1 MKQCIF
7 YLPYKLEEHGAG
19 ARMMR
24 PRKMAQAFRDIGYE
38 VAMISGVSSSR
49 RKQIHDVKKR
59 IAAGEKFD
67 FLYMEASTEP
77 TLLTDP
83 GHLPTHPFL
92 DYGFLEY
99 VRKQGIPIGLFYSD
113 LFWKYDGYG
122 EGLPGWKKKSA
133 LMCYGHDIRQY
144 EKLLDRF
151 YVPDVKTF
159 SAVIGSEKL
168 TGMMTEL
175 SPGAENLAVTP
186 REPGQRDFLKDP
198 LTVFY
203 VGGLGGNYQI
213 AELIRAIHDSENV
226 RLILCCRETEW
237 EREKPG
243 FAEFLCDRIEVIH
256 KSGDE
261 LAPYYDAADI
271 GSLLFKR
278 GSYIDMAKPF
288 KAYEYL
294 GHELPV
300 MSTKGT
306 AMGNFVERYGIGW
319 NIAYSAKAIQR
330 VFREIYEDPA
340 LLSQMRRN
348 CRDAKAENLWTC
360 RAEQVVRDLVK

>member
-7 YLPYKLEEHGAG
+7 YLPYKLDEHGAG

-38 VAMISGVSSSR
+38 VTMISGTSSER
-49 RKQIHDVKKR
+49 RGLIHDVKKR
-59 IAAGEKFD
+59 ITAGEKFD
-67 FLYMEASTEP
+67 FLYMESHTEP

-83 GHLPTHPFL
+83 SHLPTHPFL
-92 DYGFLEY
+92 DYGFLKY
-99 VRKQGIPIGLFYSD
+99 AKKNGIPIGLFYSD

-122 EGLPGWKKKSA
+122 SGLPEWKKKSA
-133 LMCYGHDIRQY
+133 LKCYGYDIRQY
-144 EKLLDRF
+144 EKLLQKF

-159 SAVIGSEKL
+159 SEVIGSEKL
-168 TGMMTEL
+168 TSIMSEL
-175 SPGAENLAVTP
+175 SPGAENLQVPEKNEVKA
-186 REPGQRDFLKDP
+186 P

-213 AELIRAIHDSENV
+213 AELVKAVHDSENV
-226 RLILCCRETEW
+226 RLILCCREAEW

-243 FAEFLCDRIEVIH
+243 FAEYLCDRIEVIH

-261 LAPYYDAADI
+261 LAEYYDTADI

-306 AMGNFVERYGIGW
+306 AIGSFVEKNDIGW

-330 VFREIYEDPA
+330 VFREIFEDPA
-340 LLSQMRRN
+340 LLPQKRRN
-348 CRDAKAENLWTC
+348 CKYAKAENLWTC